1 MITKQQYDDEHD
13 HTRNEET
20 VPVAVSSRGTP
31 RTATSARNAAGT
43 VAPRAMAMNRTCSSW
58 EPPDPPGWEGGF
70 ARNH

>member
-20 VPVAVSSRGTP
+20 CPCCGQLEGHSDDCDFCSECGEKRTGTCRP
-31 RTATSARNAAGT
+31 
-43 VAPRAMAMNRTCSSW
+43 CSSW